1 MEDFYAEQQDGPVT
15 LIRFVNESLM
25 NPQEIDRIGTSLYN
39 KVEQESRGVMVL
51 DFVRVRYLSSSA
63 IGMLLNL
70 KKKIAKVPNGK
81 LVLVGVGPEL
91 LQLLKIA
98 NLHKVFTINP

>member
-1 MEDFYAEQQDGPVT
+1 MEDFFTEQQDGPIT

-39 KVEQESRGVMVL
+39 KVEQDHRHQIVL
-51 DFVRVRYLSSSA
+51 DFARVRYLSSSA

-70 KKKIAKVPNGK
+70 KKKIPKAPDGK
-81 LVLVGVGPEL
+81 LLLVGVGPEL

-98 NLHKVFTINP
+98 NLHKVFSINP

>member
-1 MEDFYAEQQDGPVT
+1 
-15 LIRFVNESLM
+15 M

-39 KVEQESRGVMVL
+39 KVEEDHRHQIVL
-51 DFVRVRYLSSSA
+51 DFIRVRYLSSSA

-70 KKKIAKVPNGK
+70 KKKIAKSPNGK

-91 LQLLKIA
+91 LQLFKIA
-98 NLHKVFTINP
+98 NLHKIFTINP